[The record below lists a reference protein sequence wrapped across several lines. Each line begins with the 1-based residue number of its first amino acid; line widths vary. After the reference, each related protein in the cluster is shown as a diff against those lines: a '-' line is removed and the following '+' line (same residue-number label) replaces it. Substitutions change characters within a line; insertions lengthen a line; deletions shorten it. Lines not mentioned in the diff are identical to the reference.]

1 MNYFFF
7 VAEEVRELMAR
18 LGFRKM
24 DEMIGRSDMLRSS
37 PPLDHAKASSLDLSA
52 LLHLATPATMTLVDR
67 VERHHVNPKK
77 RQLWSGES
85 LNRSLLEIAR
95 PALESGDRV
104 QATLPIRNADRAVGA
119 TLSGEIARR
128 YGDIGLAEGTISFK
142 FTGSAGQSFGAFAAR
157 GLSLELEGEANDYLG
172 KGLSGGRI
180 VVHHPRAA
188 QFIPDQTVLVGNTVL
203 YGATSGEAYIAGIA
217 GERFAVRN
225 SGATAVVEGVGAHGC
240 EYMTGGTVVVL
251 GRIGRNFGAGMS
263 GGLAFVLDEFGEV
276 ESQCNTAMVEL
287 ATVADFGER
296 ELVRR
301 LVEQHARLTGSA
313 RAKRE
318 LGQWERTLRHLVV
331 IVPREYRDALKR
343 GSDGEANSGT
353 GAASRGLLIAD
364 SPRNARHG

>member
-1 MNYFFF
+1 
-7 VAEEVRELMAR
+7 
-18 LGFRKM
+18 
-24 DEMIGRSDMLRSS
+24 
-37 PPLDHAKASSLDLSA
+37 
-52 LLHLATPATMTLVDR
+52 MTLVDR

-77 RQLWSGES
+77 RHLRSGES

-95 PALESGDRV
+95 PALENGDRV

-128 YGDIGLAEGTISFK
+128 YGDVGLAEGTISFK

-172 KGLSGGRI
+172 KGLSGGRL
-180 VVHHPRAA
+180 VVRHPRAA

-318 LGQWERTLRHLVV
+318 LGQWERTLGHLVV
-331 IVPREYRDALKR
+331 IVPREYREALKR

-353 GAASRGLLIAD
+353 AAASRGFVIAD
-364 SPRNARHG
+364 SMRNTRHG